1 MPLRDREGMG
11 KRMRREE
18 RKRGEGGIDRMRSN
32 NGKQMEKKR
41 KDSTHKGEGSNALY
55 SCSQQR
61 MYMKNEDQVNMTCLL
76 YPSLLKGGPTL
87 KLP

>member
-1 MPLRDREGMG
+1 MNIVLGFLLKLLRDRKGMG

-41 KDSTHKGEGSNALY
+41 KDSTHKVKEAMLSILALHKE
-55 SCSQQR
+55 C
-61 MYMKNEDQVNMTCLL
+61 T
-76 YPSLLKGGPTL
+76 
-87 KLP
+87 

>member
-1 MPLRDREGMG
+1 
-11 KRMRREE
+11 MRGEE
-18 RKRGEGGIDRMRSN
+18 RKHGEGGIDRMRSN

-41 KDSTHKGEGSNALY
+41 QDSTHKGEGSNALY
-55 SCSQQR
+55 SCSQHR

-76 YPSLLKGGPTL
+76 YPSLLKGVPTL